1 MNSKP
6 FTRDEVSRLIS
17 KNYTEND
24 FIEEFEFRDS
34 EDFRNALGRIFYGNE
49 KAIQAKL
56 RQMKSNKKIKGKSKK
71 QEIEDIPKPSQE
83 VTVPFNSLSSIVKA
97 KDKKQEVKVSLN
109 SDKTEEQTKTTV
121 TATSELPETKNE
133 EPIQQV
139 EKPNTPQTPEEPQV
153 PEEPSPIKDLT
164 LKLDDKKTLL
174 DELTEQID
182 KNVTLAA
189 YNLED
194 LQKSSE
200 KIKQL
205 QEQLKNE
212 QEKALEKLN
221 VLEQLEK
228 ELEDEKKQKES
239 LRNEVEEITKNL
251 ERLKKVKVY
260 FGKNSDV
267 DCDIVGT
274 EVVIP
279 SDAVTM
285 KMDKIIDIIP
295 DDLSFKQV
303 KELVKVLCQIEVVQ
317 KENDTKQLEVIF
329 DELNEIVKTIG
340 NFTNVEVKIA

>member
-1 MNSKP
+1 MNTKP

-17 KNYTEND
+17 KNYTETD

-49 KAIQAKL
+49 KAIQARL

-97 KDKKQEVKVSLN
+97 KDNNSKKQEVKLSLN
-109 SDKTEEQTKTTV
+109 PEKTEAKTTV
-121 TATSELPETKNE
+121 TETETSETKNE

-153 PEEPSPIKDLT
+153 PEEPSPIEALT
-164 LKLDDKKTLL
+164 RKLDDKKTLL
-174 DELTEQID
+174 DELTEHID

-189 YNLED
+189 SNLED

-212 QEKALEKLN
+212 QEKALEKLSI
-221 VLEQLEK
+221 LEQLEK

-285 KMDKIIDIIP
+285 KMDEIMDIIP

-317 KENDTKQLEVIF
+317 KENDTKQMEVIF
-329 DELNEIVKTIG
+329 DEMNEIVKAIG